1 MLIKRIFDLVFSL
14 FGIVLLSPVF
24 LFISLWIMKD
34 DGLPIFFVQ
43 KRIGLNEKSFGLYK
57 FRSMF
62 KNAESKGQLTVGNTD
77 PRITRS
83 GYWIRK
89 YKLDEL
95 PQLFNVARG
104 EMSLVG
110 PRPEVLK
117 YVQLYDEN
125 QKRVLSVKPGI
136 TDIASIEFS
145 NENEILSAFPDPEK
159 AYIREL
165 MPKKLDLN
173 LQYIENQSFL
183 LDLTLIYRT
192 LHKIIK

>member
-1 MLIKRIFDLVFSL
+1 MLIKRIFDFAFSL
-14 FGIVLLSPVF
+14 IGIVLLTPILF
-24 LFISLWIMKD
+24 LISLWVIKD
-34 DGLPIFFVQ
+34 DGLPILFVQ
-43 KRIGLNEKSFGLYK
+43 TRIGLNGKSFGLYK

-62 KNAESKGQLTVGNTD
+62 KNAESKGQLTVGSRD

-95 PQLFNVARG
+95 PQLFNVIRG

-110 PRPEVLK
+110 PRPEVIK

-145 NENEILSAFPDPEK
+145 NENEILSAFSDPEN

-165 MPKKLDLN
+165 MPKKLALN
-173 LQYIENQSFL
+173 LKYIENQSFT
-183 LDLTLIYRT
+183 LDLTLTYRT
-192 LHKIIK
+192 LLKIIK